1 MYLCVTKR
9 EEKMERG
16 RRKRVNEGRKDWRIE
31 GWRLEKGRGAM
42 ADVGGSHYVRHQL
55 V

>member
-16 RRKRVNEGRKDWRIE
+16 RRKRVNEGRKDWR
-31 GWRLEKGRGAM
+31 LEKGRGAM
-42 ADVGGSHYVRHQL
+42 ADVCGSHSVQHQL
-55 V
+55 VQ